1 LTEAV
6 QRFTAND
13 ASLNSLRGV
22 MRLFPVPVLILLFA
36 VTGCTSS
43 RETIPQRSATEQLLI
58 STAADHAV
66 EEIDLNIPRGAKVF
80 VDATNFEGTD
90 SKYAIGALRDRIL
103 RLGGHL
109 VSERVLADTIVEI
122 RSGALSVDQSQ
133 TLVGIPQFDVPI
145 PLAGP
150 LGFPEI
156 ALFKKSERR
165 GVAKFAATS
174 YGVKEGEA
182 QDSTGPRYGFSHD
195 THWVLLFFF
204 SWGSG
209 DVLPE
214 ENKERPLQNLE
225 TPDFTP

>member
-1 LTEAV
+1 MSV
-6 QRFTAND
+6 F
-13 ASLNSLRGV
+13 
-22 MRLFPVPVLILLFA
+22 MRLLVLPLLLIVCA
-36 VTGCTSS
+36 VTGCTSA
-43 RETIPQRSATEQLLI
+43 RETMPQRSATEQLLI

-66 EEIDLNIPRGAKVF
+66 EDIDLNIVPGTKVF

-90 SKYAIGALRDRIL
+90 SKYAIGSLRDRIL
-103 RLGGHL
+103 QLGGHL
-109 VSERVLADTIVEI
+109 VNERALADTVVEI
-122 RSGALSVDQSQ
+122 RSGALSIDQTQ
-133 TLVGIPQFDVPI
+133 TLVGIPKFDVPI

-174 YGVKEGEA
+174 YGVKEGES
-182 QDSTGPRYGFSHD
+182 QGSTGPRYGFSHD

-204 SWGSG
+204 SWSSS

-214 ENKERPLQNLE
+214 EDKERALE
-225 TPDFTP
+225 HLKAPDISRRLTP

>member
-1 LTEAV
+1 
-6 QRFTAND
+6 
-13 ASLNSLRGV
+13 
-22 MRLFPVPVLILLFA
+22 M
-36 VTGCTSS
+36 
-43 RETIPQRSATEQLLI
+43 PQRSATEQLLI

-66 EEIDLNIPRGAKVF
+66 EEIDLQIPSGAKVF
-80 VDATNFEGTD
+80 VDATNFEGID

-103 RLGGHL
+103 HLGGHL
-109 VSERVLADTIVEI
+109 VSERILADTVVEI
-122 RSGALSVDQSQ
+122 RSGALSVDQTQ
-133 TLVGIPQFDVPI
+133 TLVGIPKFDVPI

-174 YGVKEGEA
+174 YGVKDGEGRG
-182 QDSTGPRYGFSHD
+182 STGPRYGFSHD

-204 SWGSG
+204 SWSSG

-214 ENKERPLQNLE
+214 ENKERALENLE
-225 TPDFTP
+225 APELTPLK

>member
-1 LTEAV
+1 
-6 QRFTAND
+6 
-13 ASLNSLRGV
+13 
-22 MRLFPVPVLILLFA
+22 MRRSVFPLLLSVLVVA
-36 VTGCTSS
+36 GCTSS

-66 EEIDLNIPRGAKVF
+66 EEIKLDIPPGAKVF
-80 VDATNFEGTD
+80 VDAANFDGID
-90 SKYAIGALRDRIL
+90 SKYAVGALRDRIL

-109 VSERVLADTIVEI
+109 VSERVLADMVVEL

-133 TLVGIPQFDVPI
+133 SLVGIPKFDVPI

-165 GVAKFAATS
+165 GVAKFAATA
-174 YGVKEGEA
+174 YGMKDGEGRG
-182 QDSTGPRYGFSHD
+182 STGPRYGFSHD
-195 THWVLLFFF
+195 THWVLFFFF
-204 SWGSG
+204 SWSSG

-214 ENKERPLQNLE
+214 ENKERALE
-225 TPDFTP
+225 NFEAPSLTP